1 MRKLKYV
8 KLFEN
13 FQSGFDGFPEEMNQN
28 SLRELSNNVVK
39 FFKEKIKVFND
50 KTEKFESPE
59 DVEFAISGRY
69 LLKGEHDYGSH
80 AELHITQSYLSRKSE
95 LGIFFWLDDFAKS
108 RELGSAGITAQTS
121 AGDRFGGTEF
131 ILESQDQLDLISEFV
146 VSVFS
151 NLFKKQVE
159 KDVIKN
165 TIKPYVKVG

>member
-13 FQSGFDGFPEEMNQN
+13 FQSGFDEFPQEMNQN
-28 SLRELSNNVVK
+28 SLRDLSNNVVK

-50 KTEKFESPE
+50 KTGKFESPK
-59 DVEFAISGRY
+59 DVKFRISTSY

-80 AELHITQSYLSRKSE
+80 AELEIEQWTSKLV
-95 LGIFFWLDDFAKS
+95 IFFRVDDFAKN
-108 RELGSAGITAQTS
+108 RGLGSAGIEAQTS

-131 ILESQDQLDLISEFV
+131 ILESEEQLDLISEFV

-151 NLFKKQVE
+151 NLFEKQVE

>member
-13 FQSGFDGFPEEMNQN
+13 FQSGFDEFPEEMNQN

-50 KTEKFESPE
+50 KTGKFESPE
-59 DVEFAISGRY
+59 DVKFRISNSY
-69 LLKGEHDYGSH
+69 ILKGEHNYGPH
-80 AELHITQSYLSRKSE
+80 AELEIEQFTSKLI
-95 LGIFFWLDDFAKS
+95 IFFWIDDFAKN
-108 RELGSAGITAQTS
+108 RGLGSAGIQAQTS

-131 ILESQDQLDLISEFV
+131 IIESQDQLDLISEFV
-146 VSVFS
+146 VSIFS

-159 KDVIKN
+159 KDVVKN
-165 TIKPYVKVG
+165 EIKPCVKVG

>member
-59 DVEFAISGRY
+59 DVEFAISHSY

-80 AELHITQSYLSRKSE
+80 AELHIKQYKSE
-95 LGIFFWLDDFAKS
+95 LGIFFWLDDWAKN
-108 RELGSAGITAQTS
+108 RELGSAGIQAQTS

-131 ILESQDQLDLISEFV
+131 KLESQDQLDLISEFV